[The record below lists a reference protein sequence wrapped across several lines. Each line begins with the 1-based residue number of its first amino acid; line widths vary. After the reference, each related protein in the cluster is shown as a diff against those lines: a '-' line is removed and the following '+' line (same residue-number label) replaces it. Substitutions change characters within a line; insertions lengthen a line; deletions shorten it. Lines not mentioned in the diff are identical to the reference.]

1 MCDLVISRVVWL
13 LGPWLEPTCQVC
25 YRLQQYPIRALVPM
39 RTRASMRRIQAIP
52 KLHPR
57 VESKR
62 YRNECYQSDPPS
74 DPSDLISVRSE
85 PNVIRSRA
93 AAIRVRFRSDASV
106 IRSDGPDPKRLD
118 PSDPRS
124 ERPNPSDPIRAT
136 QSVTRSVRP
145 SRAAA
150 IRAIRPAQCHGPESS
165 RASGGGRRAQGGDA
179 RRGTH
184 RAHPIPVPRTCRSC
198 RLSSRPR
205 PPCSSQ
211 FKPAPRRP
219 NEG

>member
-1 MCDLVISRVVWL
+1 ML
-13 LGPWLEPTCQVC
+13 PPT
-25 YRLQQYPIRALVPM
+25 AVPDPSVG
-39 RTRASMRRIQAIP
+39 TDAHPCIHASNPSDTETASTRRIQAIP
-52 KLHPR
+52 KR
-57 VESKR
+57 VLPIRSAVR
-62 YRNECYQSDPPS
+62 
-74 DPSDLISVRSE
+74 SVRPDQRTVRTE
-85 PNVIRSRA
+85 PIRSRA